1 MSAEPAACEA
11 DLYGPLMLEATRLGG
26 RLFRN
31 NVGLARYRG
40 RAGVQQVRYGLA
52 PGSSDLIGWTPDGRF
67 WAVEAKRPGWRQTPS
82 WLQSDQNKFL
92 LAVCLA
98 GGVGVVVTSIEELAA
113 SLNGSN
119 L

>member
-1 MSAEPAACEA
+1 
-11 DLYGPLMLEATRLGG
+11 MLEATRLGG

-67 WAVEAKRPGWRQTPS
+67 WAVEVKRSGWGPSPS
-82 WLQSDQNKFL
+82 WLESDQNKFL
-92 LAVCLA
+92 VAVRSA
-98 GGVGVVVTSIEELAA
+98 GGVGVVVTSVEGLAA
-113 SLNGSN
+113 SLNG
-119 L
+119 